1 MKKVDL
7 SKYNISWYV
16 PATKFKRIIWYFT
29 NLLFFKNSFFTSI
42 SIKKVILKLFGAKIG
57 LGFVIKNNVN
67 IKYPW
72 NLIIGDNCW
81 IGEDVWIDNLDFIYF
96 EDNVCISQG
105 AMLLCGNHDYKSKNF
120 DLLLGKIILKEGAWV
135 GAKSVVCPGVTLNSH
150 SVLSLG
156 SVANRDLESYF
167 IYQGIPAK
175 KHKLRVI
182 K

>member
-1 MKKVDL
+1 MEKVNL
-7 SKYNISWYV
+7 SLYNNSWYN
-16 PATKFKRIIWYFT
+16 PGSKIKCIIWYFT

-42 SIKKVILKLFGAKIG
+42 SIKKFILKLFGAKIG

-105 AMLLCGNHDYKSKNF
+105 AFLFCGNHNFKLAKF
-120 DLLLGKIILKEGAWV
+120 DLMLAPITLKEGSWV
-135 GAKSVVCPGVTLNSH
+135 GAKSIVCPGVTLNSH
-150 SVLSLG
+150 SILSAG
-156 SVANRDLESYF
+156 SLANNDLDAYY
-167 IYQGIPAK
+167 IYQGVPAQ
-175 KHKLRVI
+175 KHKERVI